1 MFTVAVNSLRNISP
15 ETARWQMLFSM
26 AIFGTLG
33 FFSRYT
39 VAITSAELSF
49 YRSASA
55 FVIIGVYFL
64 CRGRQLSWRKLQKD
78 VGIMFLSGMALAV
91 NWLFMFEAF
100 RNTSISLATISYY
113 FAPVLVTVICPLV
126 FHEKMTGRQLLCFAM
141 STLGL
146 ALIVNV
152 FEASPDAGD
161 SLGIFYG
168 LLAAVFYAAF
178 IILNKYIK
186 TVGSMERSFYQFGI
200 AAVVILPY
208 TALGDGFHLFSLDV
222 SGWSAL
228 AVICLI
234 HTVIMH
240 YAYFQ
245 SLGQLT
251 GQEVA
256 ILGYVDPLVAVLIS
270 YFLLHE
276 PLTVSQALG
285 GAIILGFTLWNEW
298 KSKELAV

>member
-1 MFTVAVNSLRNISP
+1 MFVS
-15 ETARWQMLFSM
+15 
-26 AIFGTLG
+26 
-33 FFSRYT
+33 
-39 VAITSAELSF
+39 
-49 YRSASA
+49 
-55 FVIIGVYFL
+55 
-64 CRGRQLSWRKLQKD
+64 
-78 VGIMFLSGMALAV
+78 GIALAV

-100 RNTSISLATISYY
+100 RFTSISLATISYY
-113 FAPVLVTVICPLV
+113 FAPVIVTVVCPML
-126 FHEKMTGRQLLCFAM
+126 FHEKMTWRQLVCFVM

-152 FEASPDAGD
+152 FDASPEAGD

-186 TVGSMERSFYQFGI
+186 SVGSMERSFYQFGI
-200 AAVVILPY
+200 AAVVMLPY
-208 TALGDGFHLFSLDV
+208 TAWGEGFHLLSLDAV
-222 SGWSAL
+222 GWSAL
-228 AVICLI
+228 AIICLI

-245 SLGQLT
+245 ALGQLT

-256 ILGYVDPLVAVLIS
+256 VLGYIDPLVAVVIS

-276 PLTVSQALG
+276 TMTFSQALG
-285 GAIILGFTLWNEW
+285 GAMILGFAFWNEC
-298 KSKELAV
+298 KGSKDLQGA

>member
-1 MFTVAVNSLRNISP
+1 MFTMAINSMRNLSP

-33 FFSRYT
+33 FFSWYT
-39 VAITSAELSF
+39 AAITSAELSF

-55 FVIIGVYFL
+55 FIIIGIYFL
-64 CRGRQLSWRKLQKD
+64 CCGRQLSWHKLRKD
-78 VGIMFLSGMALAV
+78 VMIMFLLGIALAV

-100 RNTSISLATISYY
+100 RYTSISLATISYY
-113 FAPVLVTVICPLV
+113 FAPVIVTVVCPIL
-126 FHEKMTGRQLLCFAM
+126 FHEKMTGRQLLCFVM

-146 ALIVNV
+146 ALIMNV
-152 FEASPDAGD
+152 FEASPAAGD
-161 SLGIFYG
+161 TLGIFYG
-168 LLAAVFYAAF
+168 LLAAVFYAMF

-186 TVGSMERSFYQFGI
+186 SVGSMERSFYQFGI

-208 TALGDGFHLFSLDV
+208 TAWGEGVHLLSLD
-222 SGWSAL
+222 SAGWSAL
-228 AVICLI
+228 LIICLI

-245 SLGQLT
+245 ALGQLT

-256 ILGYVDPLVAVLIS
+256 ILGYIDPLVAVIIS
-270 YFLLHE
+270 YFCLQE
-276 PLTVSQALG
+276 PLTISQAAG
-285 GAIILGFTLWNEW
+285 GAMILGFTLLTQT
-298 KSKELAV
+298 SK

>member
-1 MFTVAVNSLRNISP
+1 MVTMAINSLRNLSP
-15 ETARWQMLFSM
+15 ESARWQMFFSM

-39 VAITSAELSF
+39 SAITSAELSF

-55 FVIIGVYFL
+55 FVIIGIYFL
-64 CRGRQLSWRKLQKD
+64 CRGRQLSWHKLRKD
-78 VGIMFLSGMALAV
+78 VGIMLLSGIALAV

-100 RNTSISLATISYY
+100 RHTSISLATISYY
-113 FAPVLVTVICPLV
+113 FAPVIVTVVCPFL
-126 FHEKMTGRQLLCFAM
+126 FHEKMTGRQLICFVM

-152 FEASPDAGD
+152 FEASPEAAD

-168 LLAAVFYAAF
+168 LLAAVFYALF

-186 TVGSMERSFYQFGI
+186 SVGSMERSFYQFGI

-208 TALGDGFHLFSLDV
+208 TALGDGFHLLALDT
-222 SGWSAL
+222 SGWAAL
-228 AVICLI
+228 MIICLV

-245 SLGQLT
+245 SLSQLT

-256 ILGYVDPLVAVLIS
+256 VLGYIDPLVAVVIS

-276 PLTVSQALG
+276 TMTFSQAVG
-285 GAIILGFTLWNEW
+285 GAMILGFALWNEW
-298 KSKELAV
+298 KSSN

>member
-1 MFTVAVNSLRNISP
+1 MVTMAINSLRNLSP
-15 ETARWQMLFSM
+15 ESARWQMLFSM

-39 VAITSAELSF
+39 SAITSAELSF

-55 FVIIGVYFL
+55 FIIIGTYFL
-64 CRGRQLSWRKLQKD
+64 CRGRQLSWQKLHKD
-78 VGIMFLSGMALAV
+78 VGIMFLSGIALAV

-100 RNTSISLATISYY
+100 RHTSISLATISYY
-113 FAPVLVTVICPLV
+113 FAPMIVTVVCPLL
-126 FHEKMTGRQLLCFAM
+126 FHEKMTVQQLICFVM

-152 FEASPDAGD
+152 FDASPDAGD

-168 LLAAVFYAAF
+168 LLAAVFYALF

-186 TVGSMERSFYQFGI
+186 SVGSMERSFYQFGI

-208 TALGDGFHLFSLDV
+208 TALGDGFHLLALDV
-222 SGWSAL
+222 SGWAAL
-228 AVICLI
+228 TIICLV

-256 ILGYVDPLVAVLIS
+256 VLGYIDPLVAVIIS
-270 YFLLHE
+270 YFLLQE
-276 PLTVSQALG
+276 TMTVTQAVG
-285 GAIILGFTLWNEW
+285 GAMILGFALWNEW
-298 KSKELAV
+298 KSSN